1 MFISNQII
9 PPNLTLRSTGN
20 GWYNLCR
27 RKAHVYIQDVKYDML
42 VFMNM
47 AETIASS
54 PNEEQSALTISINNL
69 AEQIPYPDGI
79 FRHLLRLPIW
89 LYRLGL
95 GSLMNFM
102 HIMVLTTRGR
112 TTGLPRHTA
121 IEYRAH
127 GRKIY
132 VVSAWGVRPQWY
144 QNLLINPIVGLRQG
158 QRSLKAR
165 ARKVDDPDEALRALY
180 LFRKTAP
187 AIYDSLM
194 ARLSG
199 ENAINGKTL
208 PNVSH
213 EFTVVRLDPEETA
226 ENLPTV
232 TDDLK
237 TFWLFALLTGT
248 ITLALML
255 FAGTRRSKNHHG

>member
-1 MFISNQII
+1 
-9 PPNLTLRSTGN
+9 
-20 GWYNLCR
+20 
-27 RKAHVYIQDVKYDML
+27 
-42 VFMNM
+42 MNM
-47 AETIASS
+47 AEYITSS
-54 PNEEQSALTISINNL
+54 PSEEQAAPIISINNL
-69 AEQIPYPDGI
+69 AEQIPYPGGI
-79 FRHLLRLPIW
+79 FRYLMRLPIW

-127 GRKIY
+127 GSKTY
-132 VVSAWGVRPQWY
+132 LVSAWGTRPQWY
-144 QNLLINPIVGLRQG
+144 QNLLTNPIVSVRQG
-158 QRSLKAR
+158 QRTLKAH
-165 ARKVDDPDEALRALY
+165 AHPVNDPDEALRALY

-187 AIYDSLM
+187 AIYDPVL
-194 ARLSG
+194 ARLSS
-199 ENAINGKTL
+199 ENAINRKTL

-213 EFTVVRLDPEETA
+213 QFTIVRLDPEANA

-237 TFWLFALLTGT
+237 KFWLCGLLAVT
-248 ITLALML
+248 ITIGLVL
-255 FAGTRRSKNHHG
+255 FAGTRRVKNHG

>member
-1 MFISNQII
+1 
-9 PPNLTLRSTGN
+9 
-20 GWYNLCR
+20 
-27 RKAHVYIQDVKYDML
+27 
-42 VFMNM
+42 M
-47 AETIASS
+47 AETIRQTST
-54 PNEEQSALTISINNL
+54 PDEEQPAPTISINNL
-69 AEQIPYPDGI
+69 AEQIPYPGGI
-79 FRHLLRLPIW
+79 FRYLMRLPIW

-95 GSLMNFM
+95 GDLMNIM

-127 GRKIY
+127 GSKTY
-132 VVSAWGVRPQWY
+132 LVSAWGTRPQWY
-144 QNLLINPIVGLRQG
+144 QNLLINPIVSVRQG
-158 QRSLKAR
+158 QRSLKAH

-187 AIYDSLM
+187 AIYDPVL
-194 ARLSG
+194 ARLSS
-199 ENAINGKTL
+199 ESAINIKTL

-213 EFTVVRLDPEETA
+213 EFTVVRLDPENSA

-237 TFWLFALLTGT
+237 PFWLFALLAGT
-248 ITLALML
+248 ITLVLML
-255 FAGTRRSKNHHG
+255 FIGTRRTKNHHD

>member
-1 MFISNQII
+1 
-9 PPNLTLRSTGN
+9 
-20 GWYNLCR
+20 
-27 RKAHVYIQDVKYDML
+27 
-42 VFMNM
+42 MNM
-47 AETIASS
+47 AEYIASS
-54 PNEEQSALTISINNL
+54 SNEEQSAPTISINNW

-89 LYRLGL
+89 FYRLGL
-95 GSLMNFM
+95 GSLMNVM

-127 GRKIY
+127 GSKIY
-132 VVSAWGVRPQWY
+132 LVSAWGTRPQWY
-144 QNLLINPIVGLRQG
+144 QNLLINPIVSLRQG
-158 QRSLKAR
+158 QRSFKAH
-165 ARKVDDPDEALRALY
+165 AHLVDDPDEALRALY

-187 AIYDSLM
+187 AIYDPVLT
-194 ARLSG
+194 RLSS
-199 ENAINGKTL
+199 ESAINGKTL

-213 EFTVVRLDPEETA
+213 EFTVVRLDPEANA

-237 TFWLFALLTGT
+237 TLWLFAFLVAAL
-248 ITLALML
+248 TLALIFL
-255 FAGTRRSKNHHG
+255 AGTRRSKNHG